1 MTYLKLLFAVLFW
14 GSSFTAGKVAVRY
27 LPVYTVAFYRF
38 FISSILLIVI
48 FYFYNFR
55 FKLKEFLFCIFGG
68 LTGIFAYN
76 YFFLK
81 GLSITM
87 ASKASIIVAIN
98 PVLSVIGAVIL
109 FKENVNLKQVVGIIL
124 AFLGIILLITKGKI
138 NTILTGGLNKGD
150 IFILFAAVSWSCYT
164 LFGKKVLVNISA
176 IESTTYSVLWGTI
189 ILFPLFLSENLGN
202 FYHINAKSLLS
213 ILVLSV
219 LATVLGFIWFYDG
232 IKKIGASKTVVF
244 IYLVPVFGVLIGFLF
259 LSERLSLAA
268 LVGGMVTITGVFIVN
283 KFSGK

>member
-38 FISSILLIVI
+38 FISSVLLIAI
-48 FYFYNFR
+48 FYFYNYR
-55 FKLKEFLFCIFGG
+55 FKLKEFVFCIFGG

-98 PVLSVIGAVIL
+98 PVLSVIGAVFL
-109 FKENVNLKQVVGIIL
+109 FKEKINIKQIVGIIL
-124 AFLGIILLITKGKI
+124 AFLGIILLITKGRI
-138 NTILTGGLNKGD
+138 DLILTGGFNKGD

-164 LFGKKVLVNISA
+164 LFGKKVLTNISA
-176 IESTTYSVLWGTI
+176 IESTTYSVIWGTF
-189 ILFPLFLSENLGN
+189 ILFPLFLSENIEN

-244 IYLVPVFGVLIGFLF
+244 IYLVPVFGVLIGFIL
-259 LSERLSLAA
+259 LGERLSLAA

>member
-138 NTILTGGLNKGD
+138 NTILTGGFNKGD

-164 LFGKKVLVNISA
+164 LFGKKVLVNVSA

-244 IYLVPVFGVLIGFLF
+244 IYLVPVFGVLIGFIL
-259 LSERLSLAA
+259 LGERLSLAA

>member
-1 MTYLKLLFAVLFW
+1 MTYLKLLLAALFW
-14 GSSFTAGKVAVRY
+14 GSSFTAGKVAVAY

-38 FISSILLIVI
+38 FISSVLLIAI
-48 FYFYNFR
+48 FYFYNYR
-55 FKLKEFLFCIFGG
+55 FKLKEFVFCIFGG

-98 PVLSVIGAVIL
+98 PVLSVIGAVFL
-109 FKENVNLKQVVGIIL
+109 FKEKINIKQIVGIIL
-124 AFLGIILLITKGKI
+124 AFLGIILLITKGRI
-138 NTILTGGLNKGD
+138 DLILTGGFNKGD

-164 LFGKKVLVNISA
+164 LFGKKVLTNISA
-176 IESTTYSVLWGTI
+176 IESTTYSVIWGTF
-189 ILFPLFLSENLGN
+189 ILFPLFLSENIEN

-244 IYLVPVFGVLIGFLF
+244 IYLVPLFGVLIGFL
-259 LSERLSLAA
+259 LLGERLSLAA

-283 KFSGK
+283 KFSEK